1 MRVRSQG
8 AADQEL
14 DLEGGR
20 SSGAY
25 QLQLRLQQVDEIPG
39 SSIRNA
45 TILYATNGIEV
56 IGMPGHS
63 PLLGESAESTA
74 ANEDLASAQQL
85 GNLLT
90 TDRNAISVGGNLAT
104 DTDVDWYQFSLA
116 YDLIQAIAGKNAG
129 GKTWSTIFDIDY
141 ADGLSRPDTT
151 ISVFD
156 ANGNLILVS
165 RDSNITDDQPGSGQG
180 ADTDDLSRGSFGT
193 LDSFI
198 GSVQMPA
205 GVVPAG
211 SISTYYVAISSNAQL
226 ASAMDA
232 TFDIGSTNA
241 LVRLEPVNSVTRIAE
256 DHVGFSGHVTGD
268 PAGGAS
274 LVEPVQSLFDDIAD
288 AVSLDTH
295 VLPFTLGD
303 AVLYVSQGHQLFT
316 VNASTG
322 ARETT
327 VGNLS
332 GGNSNILDI
341 ALRSDGQMFVLN
353 RCPALPIRPA
363 TWYRSTGPMQR
374 S

>member
-1 MRVRSQG
+1 MWQ
-8 AADQEL
+8 
-14 DLEGGR
+14 
-20 SSGAY
+20 
-25 QLQLRLQQVDEIPG
+25 
-39 SSIRNA
+39 
-45 TILYATNGIEV
+45 
-56 IGMPGHS
+56 
-63 PLLGESAESTA
+63 
-74 ANEDLASAQQL
+74 
-85 GNLLT
+85 
-90 TDRNAISVGGNLAT
+90 AILAT
-104 DTDVDWYQFSLA
+104 DTDVDWYQFTLA

-274 LVEPVQSLFDDIAD
+274 LVAPVQSLFDDIAD

-303 AVLYVSQGHQLFT
+303 AVLYVSQGNSSSPSMHRP
-316 VNASTG
+316 AHEKPPS
-322 ARETT
+322 AICREVTAT
-327 VGNLS
+327 FWTSPCVRTDS
-332 GGNSNILDI
+332 CS
-341 ALRSDGQMFVLN
+341 ALN

-374 S
+374 SRPSAATASPISIRRLIRPTRNN